1 VSPAV
6 DGGPDDGPVA
16 RGTSGGEGP
25 KKRKNGGAGS
35 DGSEPE
41 GGQPH
46 WSSQSGPGD
55 LRRVLVEEKPSER
68 VWLPPLKLLLQLS
81 TLLLV
86 FFLPFLVSVETVVC
100 FFYTMHLTFYT
111 VPHTVPL
118 LTLLAWLVALCCRFA
133 TKL

>member
-6 DGGPDDGPVA
+6 DGGPEDGPVA

-100 FFYTMHLTFYT
+100 FFT
-111 VPHTVPL
+111 P
-118 LTLLAWLVALCCRFA
+118 CI
-133 TKL
+133 

>member
-81 TLLLV
+81 TL
-86 FFLPFLVSVETVVC
+86 FFFTPC
-100 FFYTMHLTFYT
+100 I
-111 VPHTVPL
+111 
-118 LTLLAWLVALCCRFA
+118 
-133 TKL
+133 